1 MEEYLSSI
9 HFLPCPWQL
18 NISSVF
24 LSFTPLALHVWLDF
38 AYFPGIF
45 CFHLQPH
52 HSWYLLLYL
61 YFFCHSEA
69 LIGCSPDDVQLKIYI
84 LELKWFLSMIF
95 ANSPLCLNLSEWV
108 KQPTTEQSCEQRRPS
123 HPSTDLPMWAQILLS
138 KHKSSHPST
147 NLPIWAQIFPS
158 EHKSS
163 HPSKIFPSKHK
174 SSHPST
180 NVGQSSAR
188 IWK

>member
-9 HFLPCPWQL
+9 HLLPCPWQL
-18 NISSVF
+18 NISSGF

-52 HSWYLLLYL
+52 YSWYLLLYL

-108 KQPTTEQSCEQRRPS
+108 KLLRAVNSQLWSLQAELRTKTPFPSKHKSS
-123 HPSTDLPMWAQILLS
+123 HPSPNLPIRS
-138 KHKSSHPST
+138 KIFPSEQKSSHPST

-158 EHKSS
+158 GKNL
-163 HPSKIFPSKHK
+163 P
-174 SSHPST
+174 
-180 NVGQSSAR
+180 
-188 IWK
+188 IWA